1 MAMLH
6 HTRRRSFDQ
15 ARRNGR
21 TSIDDMM
28 RSTDVAL
35 HIVVIGLLIVFA
47 LGVWHFSG
55 SATAPSSSTG
65 AAESHPAQALPA
77 KPAETR

>member
-1 MAMLH
+1 MALLH

-28 RSTDVAL
+28 RSTDVTV
-35 HIVVIGLLIVFA
+35 HIVIIGLLIVFA
-47 LGVWHFSG
+47 FGAWNLSG
-55 SATAPSSSTG
+55 TSTAPSMPSTG
-65 AAESHPAQALPA
+65 ATQAHPAGS
-77 KPAETR
+77 PAE